1 MLQVKMISENWFPT
15 INSAVNT
22 SRNILLQGEFIKIYA
37 NDQKKISCGEFL
49 VTVNCDYVIS
59 IYTSGFLIEVQIE
72 ELKHL
77 R

>member
-1 MLQVKMISENWFPT
+1 MLLENWFPT

-22 SRNILLQGEFIKIYA
+22 SRNLLLQGDFIKVYA
-37 NDQKKISCGEFL
+37 NDQRKISCGEFL

-59 IYTSGFLIEVQIE
+59 IYILVFLIESANWG
-72 ELKHL
+72 LKHL